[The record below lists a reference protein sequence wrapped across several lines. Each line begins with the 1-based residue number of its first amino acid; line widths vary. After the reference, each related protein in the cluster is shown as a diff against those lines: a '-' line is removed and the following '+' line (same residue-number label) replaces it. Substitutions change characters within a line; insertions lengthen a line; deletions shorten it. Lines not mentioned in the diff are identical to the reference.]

1 MQLNYGL
8 CENGEYIVTL
18 MASLGVIKKRVY
30 AIRKLKWTN
39 P

>member
-1 MQLNYGL
+1 MVYVKEVNIL
-8 CENGEYIVTL
+8 TL

-30 AIRKLKWTN
+30 AIRKLKWRN

>member
-1 MQLNYGL
+1 MVYVKTVIIL
-8 CENGEYIVTL
+8 TL
-18 MASLGVIKKRVY
+18 VMACLGFIKKRVY